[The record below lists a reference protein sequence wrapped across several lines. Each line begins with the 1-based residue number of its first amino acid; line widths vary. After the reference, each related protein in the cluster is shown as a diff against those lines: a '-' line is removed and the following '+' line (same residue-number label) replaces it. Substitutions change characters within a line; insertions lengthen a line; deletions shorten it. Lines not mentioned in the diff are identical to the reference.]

1 MKAARPAAAVF
12 VLIIGW
18 ACTTAWLHARS
29 AQASQRNSART
40 PVVVELF
47 TSEGC
52 SSCPPADALLAKLDS
67 QQPVAGAQIIAL
79 EEHVDYWDQLGWRD
93 PFSSA
98 EWTDRQRSYAQAFRS
113 GSVYTPQ
120 MIVNG
125 STEFVGSRARQGSQ
139 AIEEAARQ
147 LTTVLDISATA
158 VPNKRAVE
166 VTVKVVQLEGAKPDD
181 QAEVWLAVTETGLH
195 SAVAAGENAGEDLH
209 HAAVVRKLQ
218 RLGSAAAKKGSA
230 ADAAL
235 PVFDGVK
242 VSLDF
247 NWKRENLRVVAFVQE
262 RRSLRIIGAAQAPI
276 PQ

>member
-1 MKAARPAAAVF
+1 LKVARLATSLAF
-12 VLIIGW
+12 ISLF
-18 ACTTAWLHARS
+18 ACTAWLHFCA
-29 AQASQRNSART
+29 AQTSPITAART

-52 SSCPPADALLAKLDS
+52 SSCPPADALLAKLET
-67 QQPVAGAQIIAL
+67 QQPVAGVQIIAL

-98 EWTDRQRSYAQAFRS
+98 EWTDRQRNYAQVLRS

-147 LTTVLDISATA
+147 MTTTLNISATA
-158 VPNKRAVE
+158 VPNKRAAE
-166 VTVKVVQLEGAKPDD
+166 ITVKVLQWGGAKPDD
-181 QAEVWLAVTETGLH
+181 QPEVWLAVTETGLH

-218 RLGSAAAKKGSA
+218 RLGSAGAKPKAAA
-230 ADAAL
+230 AGAAM
-235 PVFDGVK
+235 PVFANVK
-242 VSLDF
+242 VSLDSG
-247 NWKRENLRVVAFVQE
+247 WKRENLRLVAFVQE
-262 RRSLRIIGAAQAPI
+262 RHSLRILGAAQAPM

>member
-1 MKAARPAAAVF
+1 LKIARLTTSCG
-12 VLIIGW
+12 LIFGL
-18 ACTTAWLHARS
+18 ACTAAWLHPRA
-29 AQASQRNSART
+29 AQTPLKTAART

-52 SSCPPADALLAKLDS
+52 SSCPPADALLAKLDT
-67 QQPVAGAQIIAL
+67 QQPVPGVQIIAL

-98 EWTDRQRSYAQAFRS
+98 EWTDRQRSYAQVLRS

-147 LTTVLDISATA
+147 RTTLLDISATA
-158 VPNKRAVE
+158 VPNKRVAE
-166 VTVKVVQLEGAKPDD
+166 ITVKVLQLEGAKPDD
-181 QAEVWLAVTETGLH
+181 QPEVWLAVTETGLH
-195 SAVAAGENAGEDLH
+195 SEVAGGENAGEDLH

-218 RLGSAAAKKGSA
+218 RLGSAATKPKAAPASA
-230 ADAAL
+230 TM
-235 PVFDGVK
+235 PVFAGVK
-242 VSLDF
+242 VSLDSG
-247 NWKRENLRVVAFVQE
+247 WKRENLRVVAFVQE
-262 RRSLRIIGAAQAPI
+262 RRSLRILGAVQAPI
-276 PQ
+276 PE